1 MQDHGPHLERGQIAV
16 SIAETHQD
24 AIQGSVCKSLG
35 SEQMRACTRAY
46 GECVNVHSTQ
56 FV

>member
-24 AIQGSVCKSLG
+24 AIQVSVCKSLG